1 MNESWS
7 NAPLKDGGAGM
18 SKPKTRAEEIAYDVG
33 VKDGQRGQ
41 DKCPYLTEPFA
52 QCWRYGYAQAT
63 GEMKTVACAN
73 CGGTGIE
80 ESVGAE

>member
-1 MNESWS
+1 
-7 NAPLKDGGAGM
+7 M
-18 SKPKTRAEEIAYDVG
+18 SKHKTRAEDIARDTG
-33 VKDGQRGQ
+33 VKDGQRGR
-41 DKCPYLTEPFA
+41 DKCPYMTEPFA
-52 QCWRYGYAQAT
+52 QYWREGYAQAT

>member
-1 MNESWS
+1 
-7 NAPLKDGGAGM
+7 M
-18 SKPKTRAEEIAYDVG
+18 SDRTKTRAEEIAYDVG
-33 VKDGQRGQ
+33 VEDGQRGQ
-41 DKCPYLTEPFA
+41 DKCRYLTEPFA
-52 QCWRYGYAQAT
+52 QCWRDGYAQAT